1 MRAIQRTQF
10 CAKRAKNDLKP
21 MDFLKRDFYFETEGA
36 FIYEIKPPLSIGHS
50 HNITKHLHD
59 DLFSKKD
66 VVIKKNVNLQLQVKK
81 FIVHSLSAPCKW
93 ES

>member
-1 MRAIQRTQF
+1 
-10 CAKRAKNDLKP
+10 
-21 MDFLKRDFYFETEGA
+21 MDFLKRDFYFETQGA

-66 VVIKKNVNLQLQVKK
+66 VMIKKNL
-81 FIVHSLSAPCKW
+81 C
-93 ES
+93 